1 MDSKQETWKSVHRKQ
16 TAMARVNCIKEILS
30 SHMRAFDNP
39 HTKLIMRDSNNRD
52 EEQRAWSADLLT
64 RHHPH
69 QNNTQTKMI
78 MRDSNNRDEEQW
90 VQGMQTS

>member
-1 MDSKQETWKSVHRKQ
+1 M
-16 TAMARVNCIKEILS
+16 
-30 SHMRAFDNP
+30 
-39 HTKLIMRDSNNRD
+39 IMRDSNNRD